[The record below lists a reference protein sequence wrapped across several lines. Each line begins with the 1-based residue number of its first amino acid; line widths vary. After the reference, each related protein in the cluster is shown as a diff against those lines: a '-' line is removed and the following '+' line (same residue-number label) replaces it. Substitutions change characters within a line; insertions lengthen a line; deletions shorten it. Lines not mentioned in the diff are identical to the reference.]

1 MKPMY
6 KIIVLGLGLLTST
19 HGWGQVNSFTL
30 EEAKAHA
37 LEHHLDII
45 KSQGNVDFAQQQIVE
60 TRGIGLP
67 QIDFSGQFNHFINI
81 PVSVVDASL
90 FNPAAPPGEVLE
102 FRMGQEFSTSGTLQ
116 VNQLIFNGSYI
127 VGLQAMKFVKRFQE
141 SAYLATKED
150 VVFNVIQAYQLATIA
165 KGNIVFAD
173 SMVILTEQMVEAQQH
188 YFDLD
193 LILQEDIDQ
202 LNYSLLTARNA
213 ALSAHVQYEN
223 ALNLLKFSMGYSMSE
238 EIEISESAEQLITK
252 TNLSSGDIKNNLQYS
267 LAQQNVTLTKLDVK
281 NTKFENLPSLYAFF
295 SQAYNAYRNEFNFF
309 ADERWYPQT
318 VWGLQLNVPIFSGL
332 QRHARTKQ
340 KKIKLMQDQN
350 AVEQLERAL
359 QFQEIQTKNNLRA
372 AKDKFELQ
380 SDNTALAKM
389 IYKNA
394 VEVKEIGKGNSITVT
409 QKHNQMMMAQAQYLG
424 SLMELFQA
432 QLELDKLYNEILS
445 KNQ

>member
-1 MKPMY
+1 
-6 KIIVLGLGLLTST
+6 
-19 HGWGQVNSFTL
+19 
-30 EEAKAHA
+30 
-37 LEHHLDII
+37 
-45 KSQGNVDFAQQQIVE
+45 
-60 TRGIGLP
+60 
-67 QIDFSGQFNHFINI
+67 
-81 PVSVVDASL
+81 
-90 FNPAAPPGEVLE
+90 
-102 FRMGQEFSTSGTLQ
+102 
-116 VNQLIFNGSYI
+116 
-127 VGLQAMKFVKRFQE
+127 
-141 SAYLATKED
+141 
-150 VVFNVIQAYQLATIA
+150 
-165 KGNIVFAD
+165 
-173 SMVILTEQMVEAQQH
+173 MVILTEQMVEAQQH